1 MSSKKAS
8 VRFNFPATKAIFINV
23 IKPDTEYD
31 AEGCYQI
38 SLVYDLKQAQ
48 KLKAQ
53 IENLDPSFAGL
64 CNYRE
69 NDDGT
74 ASFKIKQKRFV
85 RWVDRKSGER
95 QEIEMKPVVINADNT
110 AYTGSEPWGG
120 SIVEVGVVAETQ
132 AGANRKGIILAL
144 RLRGVRIHEL
154 VVGSAA
160 GDGDPLF
167 GGPVNTVMEEAND
180 DPFTVE
186 EDDMEDDN
194 API

>member
-38 SLVYDLKQAQ
+38 SLVYDLQQAK

-53 IENLDPSFAGL
+53 IEALDPSFDSL
-64 CNYRE
+64 CKFRE
-69 NDDGT
+69 NEDGT
-74 ASFKIKQKRFV
+74 ATFKVKQKRFV
-85 RWVDRKSGER
+85 RWVDRKTGDR

-120 SIVEVGVVAETQ
+120 SVVEVGAVVETQ

-154 VVGSAA
+154 VEGSAA
-160 GDGDPLF
+160 GTDDPLF
-167 GGPVNTVMEEAND
+167 GGPVNTVMEETND
-180 DPFTVE
+180 DPFTAY
-186 EDDMEDDN
+186 EDDVDDEN